1 MERAEKQGL
10 AVAAVG
16 HLALFALL
24 SLGLLSARIPKPPL
38 ADTMD
43 VTIADMA
50 GLQSAAPKVS
60 ATAPKASEAPEQ
72 GRPEESAPPPPA
84 PEPTPPPPEPK
95 PPVPEPKPT
104 PPAPK
109 PAPPKPEKPEPKP
122 EKKAE
127 PKPEKPKPDKPKP
140 DKPKPEKPTPAKP
153 TREKPKPEKPA
164 PEKPARPTP
173 EKSAPAKSTAKTSTS
188 KKAPGLP
195 SDFLKD
201 LPTDTGSG
209 KTKGADK
216 PKGSRLGKDFLK
228 GLGSDAAGKTDAPRA
243 AAVSARSM
251 AGIGSLIREQVKP
264 NYNPPTGGADA
275 ASIVSTLEITM
286 SRDGTV
292 QNVAVV
298 GHKGVNGTNSAYV
311 RQADDAAIRA
321 VRRSSPMHLP
331 PDLYDGG
338 WQSITLNFSGA
349 QLQ

>member
-50 GLQSAAPKVS
+50 GMQSAAPKLS
-60 ATAPKASEAPEQ
+60 AEAPKASEAPEQ
-72 GRPEESAPPPPA
+72 GKPEDSAPPPPAPAPTPLPPEPKPPA
-84 PEPTPPPPEPK
+84 PEPTPPKPE
-95 PPVPEPKPT
+95 
-104 PPAPK
+104 
-109 PAPPKPEKPEPKP
+109 PAPPKPTPKPVPPKP
-122 EKKAE
+122 EKAE
-127 PKPEKPKPDKPKP
+127 PKPEKPKP
-140 DKPKPEKPTPAKP
+140 
-153 TREKPKPEKPA
+153 EKPKPEKA
-164 PEKPARPTP
+164 KPEKAKPQKPVP
-173 EKSAPAKSTAKTSTS
+173 EKSAKPAPDRAAPDRSASTRSTATASTS
-188 KKAPGLP
+188 KKPPGLP

-201 LPTDTGSG
+201 LPKDTGSG
-209 KTKGADK
+209 RTTGTAK

-228 GLGSDAAGKTDAPRA
+228 GIGSDAAGKADAPRA

-251 AGIGSLIREQVKP
+251 AGIGALIREQVKP

-286 SRDGTV
+286 ARDGTV

-298 GHKGVNGTNSAYV
+298 GHKGVNGTNGAYV

-321 VRRSSPMHLP
+321 VRRSSPLHLP
-331 PDLYDGG
+331 SDLYDGG